1 MPPVSRA
8 MWSRRKALTAAD
20 YTATYKNNV
29 NIGTATVTITGKG
42 TYAGGT
48 KTATFKIVAPK
59 VAKLTGV
66 KASKAKKSIKLSWKK
81 QSKATGYLI
90 YYTTDKK
97 FKKSIKKVTIKKA
110 KTVKYTIKK
119 LKSKKTYYVKLRAY
133 KKVGTKTFYGAYT
146 KVYKVKVK

>member
-29 NIGTATVTITGKG
+29 NIGTATVTITGKE
-42 TYAGGT
+42 
-48 KTATFKIVAPK
+48 
-59 VAKLTGV
+59 
-66 KASKAKKSIKLSWKK
+66 